1 MVGRVFMGRYEV
13 LRLLGEGG
21 MGRVY
26 LARQLDLGR
35 QVVVKVMHDHIAA
48 DPVFRDRFRREM
60 QLMAH
65 FSHPYA
71 VALYDATLDD
81 PQGPCIIMEY
91 IRGVTLDTLLSR
103 NGRLTPMRVGRL
115 LGQLCEVLQAAH
127 STGIIHRD
135 LKPAN
140 LMVVD
145 PDTPYEILKVMDF
158 GLAKPL
164 VHDPAAG
171 FPLTNG
177 DFTVGTP
184 GYMCP
189 EQARGEE
196 MDHRGDLYSVGAILF
211 ELLAGRLPFA
221 GTSTMDVLLAHAT
234 EEPPCFADVGAREF
248 VSPSIEA
255 VVLSCLAKTADAR
268 PGSARELA
276 ERYEQ
281 ALFEQEIGVSG
292 GTGAAPTLGYNGGN
306 ASVTTTSRLVDEP
319 LAVVH
324 HLEAWMP
331 ERVAAYKL
339 RGFVTEV
346 GGELMLSAPGR
357 ICVRLGGKGCIYE
370 APRDGS
376 FSWFGLA
383 RRVNYIEMELKL
395 HRPDPQR
402 DNLQITV
409 ILRPGSR
416 NVTNDER
423 WRGRCA
429 QIFCDLRGHLMAQNG
444 ATASSG

>member
-1 MVGRVFMGRYEV
+1 
-13 LRLLGEGG
+13 
-21 MGRVY
+21 
-26 LARQLDLGR
+26 
-35 QVVVKVMHDHIAA
+35 
-48 DPVFRDRFRREM
+48 
-60 QLMAH
+60 
-65 FSHPYA
+65 
-71 VALYDATLDD
+71 
-81 PQGPCIIMEY
+81 
-91 IRGVTLDTLLSR
+91 
-103 NGRLTPMRVGRL
+103 MRVGRL

-164 VHDPAAG
+164 IHDPEAG

-211 ELLAGRLPFA
+211 ELLAGRLPFSGA
-221 GTSTMDVLLAHAT
+221 STMDVLLAHAT
-234 EEPPCFADVGAREF
+234 EEPPRFAEVGAQEF
-248 VSPSIEA
+248 VSPSVEA
-255 VVLSCLAKTADAR
+255 VVLACLAKNAADR
-268 PGSARELA
+268 PASARELA

-281 ALFEQEIGVSG
+281 ALFEEMG
-292 GTGAAPTLGYNGGN
+292 GGPGSAAEVPPGGN
-306 ASVTTTSRLVDEP
+306 GSPLPVGGRLPDDP

-324 HLEAWMP
+324 FLEAWMP

-339 RGFVTEV
+339 RGFVNEV
-346 GGELMLSAPGR
+346 GGELVLSAPGR
-357 ICVRLGGKGCIYE
+357 ICVRLGGKGCVYE
-370 APRDGS
+370 APRDSS
-376 FSWFGLA
+376 FHWFGLA
-383 RRVNYIEMELKL
+383 RRANHIDMELKL

-402 DNLQITV
+402 DNLFITV

-416 NVTNDER
+416 NISNDEN
-423 WRGRCA
+423 WRSRCA

-444 ATASSG
+444 VTA